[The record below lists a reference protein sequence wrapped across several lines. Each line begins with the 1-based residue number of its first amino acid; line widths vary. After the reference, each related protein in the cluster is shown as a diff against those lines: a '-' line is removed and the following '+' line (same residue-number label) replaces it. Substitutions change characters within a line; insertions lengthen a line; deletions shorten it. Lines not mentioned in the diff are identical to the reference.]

1 MRVLILK
8 QIKYL
13 LEAFLIYSFYFF
25 FKAFQ
30 IETSSV
36 IGGKLLKFCSCVLK
50 ENKIMEKNLKNCFPN
65 TTYSYRKKIIL
76 STWEHFGS
84 VIGELS
90 HWHNMGKREF
100 FDRIKIINPHNMPRS
115 RALIIS
121 GHIGNW
127 ELISK
132 IAREYSINLTL
143 VYRPSNNPY
152 TDNLINK
159 LRNSYNIPLIP
170 KGAKGVKKILQEL
183 KNGRVVG
190 MMIDQKMDEGIS
202 VPFFKKD
209 AMTTTLPATLAL
221 KYKVPIIMSR
231 IIKTGNAK
239 YTAEFCEHLK
249 ITSTDTKFSIMKKI
263 NSILEKWIIETP
275 EQWFWFHN
283 RWK

>member
-1 MRVLILK
+1 MKTPILK

-25 FKAFQ
+25 FKAFR

-36 IGGKLLKFCSCVLK
+36 IGGKVVKIFSCFLK
-50 ENKIMEKNLKNCFPN
+50 ENKVMERNLKMCFPN

-76 STWEHFGS
+76 ATWEHFGA
-84 VIGELS
+84 VIGELP
-90 HWHNMGKREF
+90 HWHSMNKSEF
-100 FDRIKIINPHNMPRS
+100 FDKVKIINQNNMPYS
-115 RALIIS
+115 KALIIS

-132 IAREYSINLTL
+132 VAKECNINLSL

-152 TDNLINK
+152 VNNLINK
-159 LRNSYNIPLIP
+159 LRSLYNISLIP
-170 KGAKGVKKILQEL
+170 KGTKGVKQILQAL
-183 KNGRVVG
+183 KDDRVVG
-190 MMIDQKMDEGIS
+190 MMVDQKMDDGIN

-209 AMTTTLPATLAL
+209 AMTTALPATLAL
-221 KYKVPIIMSR
+221 KYKIPIIMSKAIR
-231 IIKTGNAK
+231 TGHAK
-239 YTAEFCEHLK
+239 YIAEFCPPLK
-249 ITSTDTKFSIMKKI
+249 IALTDTKFSIMQRI
-263 NSILEKWIIETP
+263 NNMLEKWIIEMP